1 MSLGVGGIWHPVKK
15 THLDEHPQ
23 PRGQRGPRNA
33 KVPRE
38 LTEPPHPEERLTQ
51 DKQRP
56 AFTD

>member
-1 MSLGVGGIWHPVKK
+1 MAPGQK